1 MTIASLPGRN
11 LRLMKGR
18 AYLMVFLLGLV
29 LLAIAAWAVEGVRW
43 ALTGSRERRPRLA
56 TAA

>member
-1 MTIASLPGRN
+1 MASLPGRN
-11 LRLMKGR
+11 LRLMKAR
-18 AYLMVFLLGLV
+18 AYLIVFLLGLV